1 MVLLLLLGSWAPAV
15 GRAAETGGVEAGG
28 AGVGGPVRAAHAM
41 VAAANPLAAAA
52 GLAALRDGGS
62 AVDAAVAAQLVLGVV
77 EPQASGLWGGGLMV
91 LWDARARRLEGLD
104 GLAAAPAAVPARLDR
119 DDGGAV
125 IPRATLDHS
134 GRAVAVPGVMPMLA
148 AAERAHG
155 RLPWSRLARD
165 AIRLAED
172 GFPLPP
178 HLHAVLLRQPGLAHV
193 PAFARFFDAAGAPL
207 PVGTVLRDPEQARTL
222 RLLAQ
227 EGPDA
232 LRAGEV
238 AGAVVAA
245 VHAGPLPGGVT
256 AADLAGYR
264 PRERAPVCVDAFG
277 RRVCA
282 AAPPSAGGVAVL
294 QELVMLE
301 RAGIA
306 RAAPG
311 SVAAVHLILQAG
323 RLAAADRRRWLGDP
337 DQVAVRTRGL
347 LDPAYLRERAALIHP
362 GAADAD
368 VRAGDPPADGRQG
381 ALPPS
386 SEALAQPATSHVAVV
401 DRDGNAASFT
411 TTVNLDF
418 GAWRL
423 AGGAVLNNAMTNFAS
438 GGASGG
444 AARAQR
450 HGARA
455 PADHHHGANRG
466 AGGGRGAAAGGGGRG
481 RGAHHRR
488 GGGNA
493 AGRAG
498 LGPGPARGDRAAAGG
513 RAEPR
518 RGAGARHRRGGAAAG
533 PGGAGRPSGAGRHGR
548 GGAGGGAPP
557 GWRAARLGR
566 PAPGRHRAGGLSR
579 GPCGGPAWSASGAV
593 PGSRRGGSQAE

>member
-444 AARAQR
+444 VAALNAMAPGRRPITTMAPTVVL
-450 HGARA
+450 GADGA
-455 PADHHHGANRG
+455 P
-466 AGGGRGAAAGGGGRG
+466 
-481 RGAHHRR
+481 
-488 GGGNA
+488 
-493 AGRAG
+493 
-498 LGPGPARGDRAAAGG
+498 LLVV
-513 RAEPR
+513 
-518 RGAGARHRRGGAAAG
+518 
-533 PGGAGRPSGAGRHGR
+533 
-548 GGAGGGAPP
+548 GAGGGARIIDAVVETLLGVLAWGLDP
-557 GWRAARLGR
+557 RAAIEQPRVGAQNRAEELERGTAAAALLPALEALGDHPVLAAMDAGVQAVERLPDG
-566 PAPGRHRAGGLSR
+566 ALLGWGDRHRDGTALGD
-579 GPCGGPAWSASGAV
+579 
-593 PGSRRGGSQAE
+593 